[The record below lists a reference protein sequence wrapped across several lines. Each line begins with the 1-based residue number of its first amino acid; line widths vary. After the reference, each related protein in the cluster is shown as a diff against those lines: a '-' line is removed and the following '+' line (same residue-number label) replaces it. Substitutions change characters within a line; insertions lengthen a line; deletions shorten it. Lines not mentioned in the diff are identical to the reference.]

1 MTKGKKKKREEKL
14 EGGKEGGERQSKG
27 DLDAVSRGPISVS
40 HVKTQN
46 PVWLDSRE
54 KNKKGKKKLGAR
66 DLGDKF
72 HFLAAAGWGVRGRRG
87 GGTKRDAEWGRSGEI
102 RGDGGD

>member
-1 MTKGKKKKREEKL
+1 M
-14 EGGKEGGERQSKG
+14 
-27 DLDAVSRGPISVS
+27 S

-54 KNKKGKKKLGAR
+54 KTRKEKKIGSA
-66 DLGDKF
+66 DLWDKF
-72 HFLAAAGWGVRGRRG
+72 RFLAPAGCGVRGRGGAGG